1 MERPKGE
8 NEGMDDKK
16 RQHEEDALD
25 EALRESFPAS
35 DPIAVHPQVPPPN
48 LGDMDERKT
57 RRTARRKRPAARKTK
72 KRPKTRSRKKAG
84 KKKPARRSAKKR
96 SRKTAARKRTRR

>member
-1 MERPKGE
+1 MYIGMERPKRE

-16 RQHEEDALD
+16 KQHEEDALD

-35 DPIAVHPQVPPPN
+35 DPIAVHAQVPPPDP
-48 LGDMDERKT
+48 GDKDEHKK
-57 RRTARRKRPAARKTK
+57 RRTVRRKRPATRKTR

-84 KKKPARRSAKKR
+84 KKKPARRSAK
-96 SRKTAARKRTRR
+96 RRVRR

>member
-1 MERPKGE
+1 MCIGRGRLKGE

-35 DPIAVHPQVPPPN
+35 DPIAVHPQVPPPDPDDK
-48 LGDMDERKT
+48 GAREQ
-57 RRTARRKRPAARKTK
+57 RRSARRKRPTGKRKTPPRK
-72 KRPKTRSRKKAG
+72 KKAG
-84 KKKPARRSAKKR
+84 KKRTVRR
-96 SRKTAARKRTRR
+96 RKRR